1 MVCHLL
7 TPGLELW
14 QYSEKA
20 VGAGEQDAGSSDSPK
35 KDSHE
40 ISRDQLILEYQAMVM
55 S

>member
-20 VGAGEQDAGSSDSPK
+20 VGAGEQDPGSS
-35 KDSHE
+35 H
-40 ISRDQLILEYQAMVM
+40 SRDQLILEYQAMVTMVM